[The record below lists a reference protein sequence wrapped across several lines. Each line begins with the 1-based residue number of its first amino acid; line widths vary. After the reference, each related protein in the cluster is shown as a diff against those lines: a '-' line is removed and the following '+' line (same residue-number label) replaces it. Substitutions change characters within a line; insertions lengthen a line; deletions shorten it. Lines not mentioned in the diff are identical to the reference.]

1 MHLLLTHGYFLNED
15 PKELQIMKP
24 YAPLGILYLSS
35 HLRRKGFD
43 VEIYDSTFGSRR
55 ELYEVLDNE
64 EPSVIGIYGTLMT
77 RRAVVEIAEAAKD
90 RGWVVVAGGPEPA
103 TYAAEYLAAGA
114 DIVVEGEGEQTLEE
128 ILHLCRSG
136 GRQALCVSGENALAK
151 VKGIHCLSN
160 SGTPLYTGP
169 RELIADLDGQPWPDR
184 ERVAIEKYLQVWRDH
199 HGKGSVSVITA
210 RGCPYHCNW
219 CSHSTYGKTHRRRSA
234 ANVADEI
241 EWILGRY
248 HPNMLWMADDV
259 FTIRHGWIHE
269 YAKQLR
275 ERGIHIPFECIT
287 RADRLNAAVADA
299 LAELGCFRV
308 WIGSESGSQRI
319 LDAMERGVTVEQ
331 VRDAVELCR
340 ARGIETGMFLMWGYE
355 GEELADIE
363 ATVAHVR
370 NCNPNVFL
378 TTVSYPI
385 KGTPYFEQVAGRLV
399 NGGDWRSKT
408 DRDWKVRGRHSR
420 RYYQFADRL
429 LRSEV
434 QLQRAREERRGAAD
448 SALIHEMQGQ
458 IAEAR
463 RELAEAAH
471 EVEA

>member
-1 MHLLLTHGYFLNED
+1 MNLLLTHGYFLDED

-35 HLRRKGFD
+35 HLRRAGFD

-55 ELYEVLDNE
+55 DLYKILDNE

-77 RRAVVEIAEAAKD
+77 RRSVVEIVEAATS
-90 RGWVVVAGGPEPA
+90 RGWVVVLGGPEPPA
-103 TYAAEYLAAGA
+103 YAAEYLAAGA
-114 DIVVEGEGEQTLEE
+114 DLVVDGEAERTLEE
-128 ILHLCRSG
+128 LLGLCGSG
-136 GRQALCVSGENALAK
+136 GRRGLNRCQGGALASI
-151 VKGIHCLSN
+151 KGIHYLS
-160 SGTPLYTGP
+160 SDGTPLYTGP

-184 ERVAIEKYLQVWRDH
+184 ERVAIERYLQAWRDH

-210 RGCPYHCNW
+210 RGCPYHCRW

-248 HPNMLWMADDV
+248 DPEMLWMADDV
-259 FTIRHGWIHE
+259 FTIHHGWVRE
-269 YAKQLR
+269 YARELR
-275 ERGIHIPFECIT
+275 KRGIRVPFECIT
-287 RADRLNAAVADA
+287 RADRLNPAIADV

-331 VRDAVELCR
+331 VREAVDLCR

-355 GEELADIE
+355 GEELPDID
-363 ATVAHVR
+363 ATVAHVKS
-370 NCNPNVFL
+370 CNPDVFL

-385 KGTPYFEQVAGRLV
+385 KGTPYFEQVAARLE
-399 NGGDWRSKT
+399 NGDEWRSTT
-408 DRDWKVRGRHSR
+408 DREWRIRGRHSR

-434 QLQRAREERRGAAD
+434 QLHRASQQNNGDANLARIHEIRRQIAGARRG
-448 SALIHEMQGQ
+448 
-458 IAEAR
+458 
-463 RELAEAAH
+463 LAEAAH